1 MVHQPQSNRMR
12 AELVTRVDHVI
23 EDAAKEGHSEAQWK
37 SLTREVSDLWQ
48 VSYHEFNRVL
58 EILENNG

>member
-37 SLTREVSDLWQ
+37 SLTREVSDLWC
-48 VSYHEFNRVL
+48 VTNCKFNQVL
-58 EILENNG
+58 EI